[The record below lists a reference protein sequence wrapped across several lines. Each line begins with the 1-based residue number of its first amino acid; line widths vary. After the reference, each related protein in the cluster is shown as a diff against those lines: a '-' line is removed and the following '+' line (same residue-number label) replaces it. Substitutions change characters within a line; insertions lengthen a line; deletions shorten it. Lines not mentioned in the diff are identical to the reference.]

1 MIQDKENDWFTEF
14 KKGEEY
20 KAFLKNPVA
29 YFCAEYAL
37 ESTLPTYAGGLGVLA
52 GDLVR
57 EVALQKFPLISV
69 GLFYKKGQN
78 ILSTEKILPKNK
90 LKPVLDESGKE
101 VIVSLPM
108 ENRPVKVRAWQWED
122 GGARVYLLDTD
133 IPENRAEDRK
143 ITEQLYNEDRDM
155 RLRQEILLGIAGFR
169 LLAQLGY
176 HPSVYHLNE
185 GHSAFLALE
194 LIKHEME
201 HQQVDFK
208 EACEYAKKHIVF
220 TNHTLLMSGQ
230 ERFSSDKVKLFIDP
244 CAKEICLNQNEIA
257 ELGTLENNPDT
268 FSMTNFSFKL
278 STKSNAVS
286 RLHQE
291 KSIEIWPNK
300 NIENVTNGIFISRW
314 DKVDGVSEKNI
325 WATHL
330 KNKKKLLDFI
340 REKTGEIWNETD
352 LIFVWAR
359 RLVEYKQPLFFL
371 DNIEKL
377 LEISKNSPIPIRI
390 VFSGPITTEDNPFV
404 LEIKKIIKEKLKGIV
419 VFIPDYNTDIA
430 EILTSGADI
439 WLNTPMVGF
448 EACGTSGMK
457 AGLNGVL
464 ALSTQDGWVYE
475 VEEEDI
481 GWVIN
486 DSQNSEEIFTLVKEK
501 IIPIYYAHLK
511 NLQNSMWLKKM
522 MRARNLILE
531 NFSTSRVLREYIE
544 KLYIPIMKQK
554 HTHKID

>member
-419 VFIPDYNTDIA
+419 VFIPNYNTDIA

>member
-1 MIQDKENDWFTEF
+1 MGDAF
-14 KKGEEY
+14 KK
-20 KAFLKNPVA
+20 
-29 YFCAEYAL
+29 
-37 ESTLPTYAGGLGVLA
+37 
-52 GDLVR
+52 
-57 EVALQKFPLISV
+57 Q
-69 GLFYKKGQN
+69 
-78 ILSTEKILPKNK
+78 
-90 LKPVLDESGKE
+90 
-101 VIVSLPM
+101 
-108 ENRPVKVRAWQWED
+108 
-122 GGARVYLLDTD
+122 
-133 IPENRAEDRK
+133 
-143 ITEQLYNEDRDM
+143 
-155 RLRQEILLGIAGFR
+155 
-169 LLAQLGY
+169 
-176 HPSVYHLNE
+176 
-185 GHSAFLALE
+185 
-194 LIKHEME
+194 
-201 HQQVDFK
+201 
-208 EACEYAKKHIVF
+208 
-220 TNHTLLMSGQ
+220 
-230 ERFSSDKVKLFIDP
+230 
-244 CAKEICLNQNEIA
+244 
-257 ELGTLENNPDT
+257 
-268 FSMTNFSFKL
+268 
-278 STKSNAVS
+278 
-286 RLHQE
+286 
-291 KSIEIWPNK
+291 
-300 NIENVTNGIFISRW
+300 
-314 DKVDGVSEKNI
+314 
-325 WATHL
+325 
-330 KNKKKLLDFI
+330 
-340 REKTGEIWNETD
+340 EKTGEIWNETD

>member
-330 KNKKKLLDFI
+330 KNKKKL
-340 REKTGEIWNETD
+340 EK
-352 LIFVWAR
+352 F
-359 RLVEYKQPLFFL
+359 
-371 DNIEKL
+371 
-377 LEISKNSPIPIRI
+377 
-390 VFSGPITTEDNPFV
+390 
-404 LEIKKIIKEKLKGIV
+404 
-419 VFIPDYNTDIA
+419 
-430 EILTSGADI
+430 
-439 WLNTPMVGF
+439 
-448 EACGTSGMK
+448 GMK
-457 AGLNGVL
+457 Q
-464 ALSTQDGWVYE
+464 T
-475 VEEEDI
+475 
-481 GWVIN
+481 
-486 DSQNSEEIFTLVKEK
+486 
-501 IIPIYYAHLK
+501 
-511 NLQNSMWLKKM
+511 
-522 MRARNLILE
+522 
-531 NFSTSRVLREYIE
+531 
-544 KLYIPIMKQK
+544 
-554 HTHKID
+554 

>member
-1 MIQDKENDWFTEF
+1 MPFITEF

-501 IIPIYYAHLK
+501 IIQIYYAHLK

>member
-330 KNKKKLLDFI
+330 KNKKKLLDLI
-340 REKTGEIWNETD
+340 RQKTGEIWNETD

>member
-325 WATHL
+325 WAMHL